1 MKLKGKTI
9 VISGGGRGI
18 GAAIGFAVAREG
30 ANIALC
36 SRKINDVRK
45 TAEAIEGETG
55 NQTLATVVDVRDFNQ
70 IQRFAQE
77 VLDRFGSVDVVVNNA
92 GGWLGGELIAV
103 DVGELIRIVETN
115 ILGTL
120 LMTKAFLPGMYE
132 LNQGHVVN
140 VASLSAIQTGYP
152 DTALYVTCKRAIDG
166 FGYALNRE
174 VRPHGIKVTTIYPN
188 SVASSL
194 DYEPSP
200 ETLRSEKGYLK
211 LSLRDVAESVV
222 FAITQSIE
230 SVVEQIVITS
240 ATRKDL

>member
-1 MKLKGKTI
+1 MKLTGKTI

-18 GAAIGFAVAREG
+18 GAAIALAVAREG
-30 ANIALC
+30 ANVALC
-36 SRKINDVRK
+36 SRKASDVRT
-45 TAEAIEGETG
+45 TAGAIEKETG
-55 NQTLATVVDVRDFNQ
+55 NQTLATAVDVRDFDQ
-70 IQRFAQE
+70 IQSFAKE
-77 VLDRFGSVDVVVNNA
+77 VINRFGNVDVFVNNT

-103 DVGELIRIVETN
+103 DVRELIRIVETN

-120 LMTKAFLPGMYE
+120 LMTKVFLPRMYE
-132 LNQGHVVN
+132 LNQGHIVN
-140 VASLSAIQTGYP
+140 VSSLSAIQTGYP

-194 DYEPSP
+194 DYDPSP

-222 FAITQSIE
+222 FAITQPIE